1 MNLKSFR
8 IRLVLRVLLLGF
20 AMAVLVYALYQY
32 QWYVAS
38 SVSFFMVILI
48 IIEMIRYVEKVNR
61 ELGKF
66 LFSIKHK
73 DFTNTFTLKDE
84 GKSFSVLKDAFNEII
99 KEFQN
104 VRIDKEVHYQYL
116 NAVVNHINIAVIC
129 FDNNGNVQ
137 LINNA
142 AGKLLNIP
150 ELTNIRAISEFHPI
164 IYNVISRISI
174 RKNELVKT
182 KINDEM
188 FHLTLQC
195 FELKMRDRPIK
206 LLTIQNIKNE
216 LETYE
221 LDSWQKLIR
230 VLTHEIMNSVTPIS
244 SLSEAINDILQ
255 DETGKVR
262 SISTI
267 DKDDLID
274 LTNSVRAI
282 ENRSKGLINFV
293 SSYKNLTRLPKP
305 DYEDILVV
313 ELINRAISL
322 LKNDLEKQ
330 QINLSYDIHEKDT
343 KLNVD
348 IKMIDQVL
356 INIVKN
362 AIEILGEIEDP
373 VILIQTSAKDTN
385 VCISI
390 KDNGPGIDEEKL
402 EKIFIP
408 FFTTKQNGSGIGL
421 SLSRQI
427 MRLHG
432 GTISVQSEH
441 GTGTVFTLVF

>member
-1 MNLKSFR
+1 M
-8 IRLVLRVLLLGF
+8 
-20 AMAVLVYALYQY
+20 
-32 QWYVAS
+32 
-38 SVSFFMVILI
+38 
-48 IIEMIRYVEKVNR
+48 
-61 ELGKF
+61 
-66 LFSIKHK
+66 
-73 DFTNTFTLKDE
+73 
-84 GKSFSVLKDAFNEII
+84 
-99 KEFQN
+99 
-104 VRIDKEVHYQYL
+104 RIDKEVHYQYL